1 MRNKAAFIQRAQR
14 LEKGQSL
21 VEMAVGF
28 VILVI
33 ILGGLLDLGRVY
45 FIYLALEDGAGEGA
59 IYLAINP
66 SCRTA
71 ADGAAFTPNP
81 CANPNNAEYRA
92 LNSGGDMVEWSSA
105 DVTVKR
111 TYNCD
116 LPEPA
121 TYGVGEKVCVRLS
134 YQFPLLTP
142 IIPPIAGVNPLTLTV
157 TATQTIIAE

>member
-1 MRNKAAFIQRAQR
+1 MRKQAFIQRAQR

-33 ILGGLLDLGRVY
+33 LLGGLLDLGRVY
-45 FIYLALEDGAGEGA
+45 FIFLALEDGAGEGA

-66 SCRTA
+66 GCRTA
-71 ADGAAFTPNP
+71 ADGAE

-92 LNSGGDMVEWSSA
+92 LNSGGDLIEWSSA
-105 DVTVKR
+105 NVTIVR
-111 TYNCD
+111 PD
-116 LPEPA
+116 PV
-121 TYGVGEKVCVRLS
+121 YGVGDPVSVSLS
-134 YQFPLLTP
+134 YAFPLLTP

-157 TATQTIIAE
+157 RATQTIIAE